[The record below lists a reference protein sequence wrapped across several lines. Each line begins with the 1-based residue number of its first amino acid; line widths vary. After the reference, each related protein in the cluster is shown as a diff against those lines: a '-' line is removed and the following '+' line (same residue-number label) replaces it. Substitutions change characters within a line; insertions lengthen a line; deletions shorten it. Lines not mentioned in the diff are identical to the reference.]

1 MCIPKYVYIVLVFVV
16 GYGVSIGLGSLFTS
30 WIVEKLRKEYDYER
44 EDKGEDQESKPKDK
58 EKESKGKERRWKTKR
73 LPQFTGILDRILY
86 TTALLMGFKE
96 FIPVW
101 LLVKVARGW
110 HVPSQPEKA
119 PVPRRNVARYNIF
132 FIGNALCVI
141 FGVTGALII
150 MWLCAKLNVGVPF
163 LNIFAFKQS

>member
-1 MCIPKYVYIVLVFVV
+1 MCIQNYVYVVLAFVA

-30 WIVEKLRKEYDYER
+30 WIVEKLHEEYDYKRQE
-44 EDKGEDQESKPKDK
+44 KGEDQESKPKDK
-58 EKESKGKERRWKTKR
+58 KKESKGKERPWKTKR
-73 LPQFTGILDRILY
+73 LPQFTGILDRTLY

-110 HVPSQPEKA
+110 HVPSEPEKD

-141 FGVTGALII
+141 FAILGALII
-150 MWLCAKLNVGVPF
+150 MWLCRKLNVEAPF
-163 LNIFAFKQS
+163 LNVFAFR